1 MKRVV
6 ETDED
11 VTVQEALWVQRL
23 RSSLKNALA
32 SIDSANTSLPDTST
46 RQLIG
51 YATVGNELAS
61 LLVDATAKEESCGG
75 ISFHSM
81 FHLILDPVWDV
92 IRRYLVKLTKANGTG
107 GQVLVD
113 LLFPL
118 NPSVVGCCL
127 LGPMLFASTTVFFSQ
142 TLAECGDIQ
151 SIFDLDPKSKG
162 TLTTISNFLNKVVR
176 SLRRINEETSSGN
189 ERDGGSLIAGD
200 VVIAPLYS
208 LCISVTSALS
218 SFGQLKILFEEAFSL
233 SAGTNTGST
242 SPRRTCLVLS
252 ELLWSQYMY
261 SNALSHLTT
270 ERTAEGDNCSGSDL
284 AMRLLQYG
292 IHLRQMTLRGDAALV
307 RQAVNGD
314 EHALSVCKRIVSAA
328 FPPDNL
334 GWVENGSS
342 IDDMDRVK
350 LEGRPTSSSKTI
362 LMEFPTSLLL
372 MRNLQE
378 LYFTGH
384 RVKTLPA
391 SLGFFFS
398 FLEVF
403 FRARILL
410 TLLLLFSHSFES
422 ASITWA

>member
-1 MKRVV
+1 
-6 ETDED
+6 
-11 VTVQEALWVQRL
+11 
-23 RSSLKNALA
+23 
-32 SIDSANTSLPDTST
+32 
-46 RQLIG
+46 
-51 YATVGNELAS
+51 
-61 LLVDATAKEESCGG
+61 
-75 ISFHSM
+75 M

-107 GQVLVD
+107 GQAN
-113 LLFPL
+113 LLCPL

-127 LGPMLFASTTVFFSQ
+127 LGPIMFASTTVFFSQ
-142 TLAECGDIQ
+142 TLAERGDIQ
-151 SIFDLDPKSKG
+151 STLDLDPKSKG

-176 SLRRINEETSSGN
+176 SLRRINEETSSEN
-189 ERDGGSLIAGD
+189 DRDAGTLIAGD
-200 VVIAPLYS
+200 AVIAPLYS

-350 LEGRPTSSSKTI
+350 LEGRPASSSKTI